1 MSVPSLS
8 SLLTARLAAA
18 APAADPQSPLSA
30 TNPLVQSPLSATNQ
44 LFQSPLS
51 ATNQLFQSPLSATN
65 QLFQVRRS
73 AHADFQA
80 DGVLAL
86 GRALGRH
93 PRELATVVAAELAAD
108 PALAA
113 SSVAGPGFV
122 NLTLTDHA
130 LLTQA
135 AARLADERLGLPL
148 PETGR
153 VTVIDYSQPN
163 IAKEMHVG
171 HLRSTIIGDAL
182 VRVVTHLGGTV
193 VRQNHIGDWGTQF
206 GMLIEYLN
214 SCDLPHSTGISR
226 LSALYRA
233 ARAEFEADP
242 AFVERSRR
250 RVVALQ
256 AGDAETVAA
265 WRDIVE
271 ESTRYFTDVYRRLNV
286 LLEPADVVGESFY
299 NPQLPAVVDDLLA
312 LGVATVSDGAV
323 CVFFPDLL
331 GPGGSPVPLIVRKSD
346 GGFGYAATD
355 LAAVRHRVTTLHAD
369 RVLYVVDARQALHF
383 RMVFDTARRAGWIPP
398 GVAVEHVQFGLMLGP
413 GGTPF
418 KTRYGGNA
426 LFTDL
431 IDEAVS
437 GAREV
442 VAAKNPGLSGDDL
455 DERARQVGVGAL
467 KYADLA
473 TNRTRDYVY
482 DPARMLSLTGNT
494 SVYLQYAH
502 VRARSILRKAGA
514 TGAVDTDLPL
524 EPAERLLIL
533 DLDGFGD
540 VVAEVGQTLEPH
552 RLCGYLFRLA
562 QSFTTFFERCP
573 VLTAPAPVRA
583 NRLALCRLTAQ
594 TLRAGLELLGIES
607 PERL

>member
-1 MSVPSLS
+1 MLVSSLS
-8 SLLTARLAAA
+8 SLLAGRIAERFSAA
-18 APAADPQSPLSA
+18 APELTFDP
-30 TNPLVQSPLSATNQ
+30 
-44 LFQSPLS
+44 
-51 ATNQLFQSPLSATN
+51 
-65 QLFQVRRS
+65 QVRRS

-80 DGVLAL
+80 DGVLAA
-86 GRALGRH
+86 GRALGRN
-93 PRELATVVAAELAAD
+93 PRELAVAVAVGLAVA

-113 SSVAGPGFV
+113 SSVAGPGFI
-122 NLTLTDHA
+122 NLTFTDRA

-135 AARLADERLGLPL
+135 AARLADDRLGVPL
-148 PETGR
+148 SDTGR

-182 VRVVTHLGGTV
+182 ARVLGHLGGTV

-206 GMLIEYLN
+206 GMLIEYLFG
-214 SCDLPHSTGISR
+214 DAVGDEPAGISR

-233 ARAEFEADP
+233 ARARFEADP

-256 AGDAETVAA
+256 AGDPETVTA
-265 WRDIVE
+265 WRDIVA
-271 ESTRYFTDVYRRLNV
+271 ESTRYFTDVYDRLGV
-286 LLEPADVVGESFY
+286 LLEPGDVAGESFY
-299 NPQLPAVVDDLLA
+299 NPMLAGVAEDLLA

-323 CVFFPDLL
+323 CVFFDDVRGPD
-331 GPGGSPVPLIVRKSD
+331 GDPVPLIVRKSD
-346 GGFGYAATD
+346 GGYGYAATD
-355 LAAVRHRVTTLHAD
+355 LAAVRYRVTDLHAD

-383 RMVFDTARRAGWIPP
+383 RMVFETARRAGWVPD
-398 GVAVEHVQFGLMLGP
+398 GVAVEHVRFGLMLGP
-413 GGTPF
+413 GGRPF

-431 IDEAVS
+431 IDEAVA
-437 GAREV
+437 GARKV
-442 VAAKNPGLSGDDL
+442 IDTKNPEVDAGVLA
-455 DERARQVGVGAL
+455 ERARQVGIGAL

-473 TNRTRDYVY
+473 TSRTRDYVY

-514 TGAVDTDLPL
+514 DGAIDTGLPL
-524 EPAERLLIL
+524 EAAERLLIL
-533 DLDGFGD
+533 DLDGFAD
-540 VVAEVGQTLEPH
+540 AVEEVGQTLEPH

-562 QSFTTFFERCP
+562 QSFTAFFERCP
-573 VLTAPAPVRA
+573 VLTAPAPVRE
-583 NRLALCRLTAQ
+583 NRLALCLLTAR

-607 PERL
+607 PDRL